1 MLLKLRKHFV
11 PYKYKSLII
20 SIENIRG
27 SEYNNSKRGS
37 FDMSLLLFMSILMKK
52 NNEFVV
58 KEQ

>member
-27 SEYNNSKRGS
+27 SEYNNSKRGA
-37 FDMSLLLFMSILMKK
+37 FDMSPLLFMPILMNE